1 MHQGCALSLCVA
13 LAAAGFA
20 GLAARPAVAVTAF
33 RQQFRAKYVKPDSKD
48 PKDVAFRAAFDEAG
62 CNLCHVGDDR
72 TRRNAYG
79 QALGK
84 FLSRKTDTQNKEKI
98 QAALDKVA
106 AMKSNP
112 DDPRSPTFGQI
123 IAAGKLPMAEAASPT
138 AAAKPVVSVAFN
150 RDIRP
155 ILAENCFSC
164 HGPDS
169 AAQGRAAAGPARGG
183 HEGGRPRAGQAGR

>member
-112 DDPRSPTFGQI
+112 DDPLAHLWPDHRRGQASHGRSGLANRRGKARRVGGVQPRHPPHPGRELFCLPRAGQ
-123 IAAGKLPMAEAASPT
+123 
-138 AAAKPVVSVAFN
+138 
-150 RDIRP
+150 RR
-155 ILAENCFSC
+155 
-164 HGPDS
+164 
-169 AAQGRAAAGPARGG
+169 AQGRAAAGPARGG
-183 HEGGRPRAGQAGR
+183 HQGGRPRAGQAGR